1 MNRERKHCLESCEV
15 SRLVR
20 YELGGV
26 EQKVTLEGRR
36 ADAPVV
42 IFLHG
47 GPGSPLPISVGTRGM
62 FPDLTDRYVL
72 AAWDQ
77 LGCGANRCRLGD
89 DACIERYVDMTL
101 DLVRAVRRDF
111 PGNEMCIRDK
121 VSCRLACGR
130 FRLPV

>member
-62 FPDLTDRYVL
+62 FPDLTDRGTSWD
-72 AAWDQ
+72 AART
-77 LGCGANRCRLGD
+77 AARS
-89 DACIERYVDMTL
+89 ATT
-101 DLVRAVRRDF
+101 RA
-111 PGNEMCIRDK
+111 
-121 VSCRLACGR
+121 SSATWT
-130 FRLPV
+130 

>member
-62 FPDLTDRYVL
+62 FPGPTDR
-72 AAWDQ
+72 
-77 LGCGANRCRLGD
+77 
-89 DACIERYVDMTL
+89 
-101 DLVRAVRRDF
+101 
-111 PGNEMCIRDK
+111 
-121 VSCRLACGR
+121 
-130 FRLPV
+130 

>member
-1 MNRERKHCLESCEV
+1 MNRERKHYLESCEV

-77 LGCGANRCRLGD
+77 LGCGANRCATVGMHPPIFVCSSTLG
-89 DACIERYVDMTL
+89 I
-101 DLVRAVRRDF
+101 F
-111 PGNEMCIRDK
+111 PHTFVQYSLG
-121 VSCRLACGR
+121 
-130 FRLPV
+130 

>member
-77 LGCGANRCRLGD
+77 LGCGANRCALGWGFQKTLQGCALAIRRLGFAGVPAVED
-89 DACIERYVDMTL
+89 ER
-101 DLVRAVRRDF
+101 RA
-111 PGNEMCIRDK
+111 
-121 VSCRLACGR
+121 AH
-130 FRLPV
+130 